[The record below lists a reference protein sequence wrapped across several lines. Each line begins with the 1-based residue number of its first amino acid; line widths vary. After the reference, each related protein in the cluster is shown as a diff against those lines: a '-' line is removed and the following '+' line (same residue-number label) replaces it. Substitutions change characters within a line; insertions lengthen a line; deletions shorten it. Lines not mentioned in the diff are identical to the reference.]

1 MKSRAPDYL
10 ADIEKGVKGVRVAW
24 SPDLGRVLPEEPEI
38 VPICH
43 EAATAFR
50 ALGATYTEP
59 SIRIEDT
66 FDPFEPDP
74 EYSTMQVM
82 KRVFAIKPD
91 YMDPFT
97 WMSKLPPEKY
107 RQLTIYV
114 RDRSDRPTEL
124 DYAMSILP
132 SVRYREKT
140 RLADL
145 FQRIDL
151 LLTPTIAR
159 RAFLCGPESASSF
172 HYTAYT
178 HIVNVAGY
186 CAASVP
192 AGFYKGMPV
201 GLQIIGRPNEE
212 ALVLRAARAFERE
225 RPWAS
230 NRPNL

>member
-1 MKSRAPDYL
+1 M
-10 ADIEKGVKGVRVAW
+10 
-24 SPDLGRVLPEEPEI
+24 EPEI
-38 VPICH
+38 VPVCH
-43 EAATAFR
+43 EAAKAFR
-50 ALGATYTEP
+50 SLGANYSEP

-74 EYSTMQVM
+74 EYSIMQVM
-82 KRVFAIKPD
+82 KHVLAVDPD

-97 WMSKLPPEKY
+97 FIKSLPPEDY
-107 RQLTIYV
+107 RKISIYV
-114 RDRSDRPTEL
+114 RDRSDHPTEL

-132 SVRYREKT
+132 EVRYRRKT

-145 FQRIDL
+145 FERIDL

-201 GLQIIGRPNEE
+201 GLQIIGRPGEE
-212 ALVLRAARAFERE
+212 ALVLRAARAFEKE
-225 RPWAS
+225 RPWAQH
-230 NRPNL
+230 RPAI